1 MQRAGNR
8 AVGAGA
14 SWVALAVL
22 LTTGPHGNA
31 QTPSAGAPAPVEAF
45 TDSVRVAPAEVS
57 YVHPLFRPLQ
67 TPAKLLDRPELAN
80 FETRATLFLTLH
92 LDVTGHVVDGQ
103 AVEPPLAVLGTAA
116 QALLPKWRF
125 SPAKR
130 AGAPV
135 ATWATYGVELALQL
149 EKAAF
154 TSFTLVPIAKD
165 DPLQKVGHDLAG
177 EAWLTRFPKEITP
190 ADPGSISIE
199 DVDILPTPEKTS
211 WSYPSARVR
220 SRITAL
226 VEVSETGGVKRIVPT
241 GATEPLILTWLR
253 QTTPRWRFSPALEK
267 TNPVP
272 CWMAL
277 DATLEYEVNSAKEKG
292 KRSLKKNLRGPMS

>member
-1 MQRAGNR
+1 VERAGYGT
-8 AVGAGA
+8 V
-14 SWVALAVL
+14 WVALLL
-22 LTTGPHGNA
+22 LTTARRGTA
-31 QTPSAGAPAPVEAF
+31 QAPAAGTPVPVEAIA
-45 TDSVRVAPAEVS
+45 DPARMAPAEVP

-67 TPAKLLDRPELAN
+67 TAAKLMDRPELAT
-80 FETRATLFLTLH
+80 FETRATLFMTLH
-92 LDVTGHVVDGQ
+92 LDTTGHVVEGQ
-103 AVEPPLAVLGTAA
+103 PVEPPLAVLGTAA
-116 QALLPKWRF
+116 QALFPKWRF

-135 ATWATYGVELALQL
+135 STWATYGVELALEL

-154 TSFTLVPIAKD
+154 TAFTLAPIAKD
-165 DPLQKVGHDLAG
+165 DALQRVGHDVSG

-190 ADPGSISIE
+190 ADPGSVSIE

-211 WSYPSARVR
+211 WSYSSARVR
-220 SRITAL
+220 SRVTIL
-226 VEVSETGGVKRIVPT
+226 VEISETGGVKRIVPT
-241 GATEPLILTWLR
+241 GATEPLVLTWLR

-272 CWMAL
+272 CWMVL

-292 KRSLKKNLRGPMS
+292 KRSLKKNLRGPAS